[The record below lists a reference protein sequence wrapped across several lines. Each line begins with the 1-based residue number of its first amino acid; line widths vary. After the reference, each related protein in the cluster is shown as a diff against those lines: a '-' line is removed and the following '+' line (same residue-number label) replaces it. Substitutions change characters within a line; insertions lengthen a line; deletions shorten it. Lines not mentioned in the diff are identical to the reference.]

1 MTSVRNVSIQ
11 TSVYPNPTSNNLTV
25 VGATKWESFVVY
37 SILGGEMAAGT
48 LNNNNLSVANLNN
61 GTYIIKLVAGEQVG
75 VARFVVSK

>member
-1 MTSVRNVSIQ
+1 
-11 TSVYPNPTSNNLTV
+11 
-25 VGATKWESFVVY
+25 
-37 SILGGEMAAGT
+37 MAAGT